1 MKIAVIDDSIRDR
14 QMICEYLH
22 TFFHIHYGSLSLS
35 VQVFE
40 SGEDFLHAF
49 LPDIF
54 DMIFID
60 LYMSGMSGLETAR
73 LVRDADSAV
82 TIIFITAS
90 RDFAVE
96 GYKVRA
102 AGYLVKPFSYEEF
115 TEVLLSLDS
124 GIWKKKHFLSVLCG
138 SDEVHIFITDII
150 YCDIFGH
157 YVQIHTTK
165 QGIKRTRMTFSALLP
180 LLEPYPEFLLCFR
193 GCIINLNQVRA
204 VNDLSFVMSDN
215 SHIPIRKK
223 ELDKLKKI
231 YTQFLFEKVRES
243 QL

>member
-1 MKIAVIDDSIRDR
+1 
-14 QMICEYLH
+14 
-22 TFFHIHYGSLSLS
+22 
-35 VQVFE
+35 
-40 SGEDFLHAF
+40 
-49 LPDIF
+49 
-54 DMIFID
+54 MIFID